1 MSPLPETRAV
11 CSDQPC
17 KHGKYQPFHQA
28 DALPLRCRF
37 HKPSYRQLR
46 RHSHHLV
53 IRLGW
58 ESRTHNFS
66 GLTHYIRTPM
76 ASLFLHFH
84 VPFQSA
90 DALSSPVSTNLR
102 PIELAPGIALVRWC
116 YKSCNEVN
124 PPYLQEPLQLIS
136 SQMSCILHC
145 AEDKVFC
152 QVCLRL
158 DAQRIVR
165 TNGKSGGGE
174 GRTARGGGSNAAL
187 AATLNPKLRT
197 WRRLEYRIFS
207 AQVIVQ
213 NSGDLQL
220 QYL

>member
-11 CSDQPC
+11 CLDQPC
-17 KHGKYQPFHQA
+17 KHGKYQAFHQA

-46 RHSHHLV
+46 RHSHHFV

-58 ESRTHNFS
+58 ESRSQKFS

-84 VPFQSA
+84 APFQSA
-90 DALSSPVSTNLR
+90 DDPSSLVSTNLR
-102 PIELAPGIALVRWC
+102 PIELAPRIAFIRWC

-136 SQMSCILHC
+136 SQVSCILHC
-145 AEDKVFC
+145 AVDEVFF
-152 QVCLRL
+152 QVCVRL
-158 DAQRIVR
+158 HAQRIVR

-174 GRTARGGGSNAAL
+174 GRTARGGGSNTAL

-207 AQVIVQ
+207 AQVIV
-213 NSGDLQL
+213 
-220 QYL
+220 